1 MNLLRT
7 LTKLRYTKA
16 GNIFVNGVWKDN
28 PVYGMVLGLC
38 IALAITNRVENAIAM
53 SAGVTFVLMASGFMI
68 SSLRKFIPQ
77 RLRIITYMLTIAT
90 FVIVVDISLQ
100 AFFPSI
106 SRALG
111 AYVGLIIT
119 NCIIMGRAEAF
130 ALKNN
135 VLHSTLDGLACGIGY
150 SGALILISAVR
161 EILAF
166 GTILGFTV
174 TPQWWTNWV
183 VMAMAPGAFFVFSIY
198 LWITRTLAGISPDKV
213 GE

>member
-1 MNLLRT
+1 MNMLRKFK
-7 LTKLRYTKA
+7 KLRYTKA

-38 IALAITNRVENAIAM
+38 IALAITNRVENALAM

-68 SSLRKFIPQ
+68 SSLRKLIPQ

-90 FVIVVDISLQ
+90 FVIVVDIFLQ
-100 AFFPSI
+100 AFFPRI
-106 SRALG
+106 SRSLG

-135 VLHSTLDGLACGIGY
+135 ALHSMLDGLACGIGF
-150 SGALILISAVR
+150 SIALILISAVR
-161 EILAF
+161 EVLAF
-166 GTILGFTV
+166 GTLLGFNV

-198 LWITRTLAGISPDKV
+198 LWITRTVVGISPDKV